1 MSKILFEGK
10 KRKDKMCS
18 SESKEPGPP
27 ASGLTVITRYNNDRP
42 RIHICLDKLII
53 NTAKDNLELQWPQWK
68 TFNLDE
74 LVHLQNALG
83 KNRS

>member
-10 KRKDKMCS
+10 ERKEKMCS
-18 SESKEPGPP
+18 SESTESGPP
-27 ASGLTVITRYNNDRP
+27 ASGLTVITRYNDNRP
-42 RIHICLDKLII
+42 RIHICLDKLI
-53 NTAKDNLELQWPQWK
+53 NTTKGNLELQWPQRK